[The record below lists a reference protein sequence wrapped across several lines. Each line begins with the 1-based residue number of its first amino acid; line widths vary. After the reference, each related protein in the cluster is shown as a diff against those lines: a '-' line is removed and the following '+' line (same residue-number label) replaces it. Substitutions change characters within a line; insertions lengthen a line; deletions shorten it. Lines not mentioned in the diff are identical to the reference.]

1 MSALDQLPPDQ
12 RAAVS
17 LVLRQGKSYADV
29 AALLRIDES
38 AVSERAHAALSV
50 LGPRDAAVD
59 EQQRADI
66 ADFLLGQQ
74 PASRRA
80 QTRAMLERSAP
91 ARAWARVVSGEL
103 RPLAAA
109 ALPEIPSEAQEVDDA
124 FEALKQRAVARER
137 QVTGSRRGGALLLV
151 GLGFVVA
158 AAILL
163 ILGVFSSGSSTPKNA
178 ADSGTV
184 TGSTTTTTTSTSSI
198 SATPHIDA
206 QINFAPPNHTGHALA
221 VANIISQGSQRA
233 FALQAQGLA
242 PTNAFAYAVWLYNSP
257 TDALALGFI
266 NQKVTANGKAQA
278 IGPIPANASHY
289 RAIVITEETQSRP
302 TKPGTIVLEG
312 PLSLG

>member
-158 AAILL
+158 AAI
-163 ILGVFSSGSSTPKNA
+163 VASGEPLA
-178 ADSGTV
+178 ASVD
-184 TGSTTTTTTSTSSI
+184 
-198 SATPHIDA
+198 DA
-206 QINFAPPNHTGHALA
+206 
-221 VANIISQGSQRA
+221 
-233 FALQAQGLA
+233 
-242 PTNAFAYAVWLYNSP
+242 
-257 TDALALGFI
+257 
-266 NQKVTANGKAQA
+266 
-278 IGPIPANASHY
+278 
-289 RAIVITEETQSRP
+289 
-302 TKPGTIVLEG
+302 
-312 PLSLG
+312 